1 MTGWISWSRAE
12 DIVSLLSLSAIGLA
26 VVVMPFFLGGNGL
39 EGESILFIL
48 TGFVAYFSWKS
59 DPSAFSRAITR
70 PISIVFFLFLC
81 AMVPSLVRSAD
92 QFSSLTSFLNWIAL
106 FIIFTSASVV
116 VDSPRREGFL
126 IGVAIASG
134 VLLSLVGLNDFLH
147 TTNFGYLRLTSTFGQ
162 HNAFGGFLLLPLAL
176 LIGRFFQSAGRV
188 RVGYGLLLIV
198 TGSAFI
204 LTFSRGSWASLLFGG
219 LTSFLLFR
227 KEAWELAKNRKVL
240 VAGVSVALIIAGV
253 VLTMVH
259 LSAVRA
265 AGEAQTIGVFTGE
278 TLKENALTA
287 RLHYFADALTI
298 IKHNLVYGVGL
309 RHYGEAVKLYKDTP
323 AFYASSPHNEYLKVF
338 AETGVF
344 GGILF
349 IVLLIG
355 IVVGASRTLLVAGEG
370 AWLIRAALVAGG
382 VAVFAHLGIEVD
394 WGYVG
399 NQILFFAL
407 AGAVCHAPREGTRL
421 SVYGVGRL
429 LALVVILAG
438 VCVSFAGALY
448 WHQLYHTDRG
458 SLFLNQGKFTE
469 AFLELKEAQRFSD
482 WNYSPHYFTALVLER
497 SSRLAIDPEKKQSL
511 LRAALVEMN
520 HAIARKPEKPLF
532 YSWQALIYQEL
543 GDDEGYQRAL
553 EMTVTYNP
561 VEGIYEY
568 DQLAALYNKKGAHD
582 KVIALAEKVLP
593 YYPLDMYANPYW
605 VNPDKEVVWKQ
616 VADICLQASIAY
628 AKTGDHARSKGELA
642 RMAQYRAVI
651 SK

>member
-1 MTGWISWSRAE
+1 MTGWISWWRAE
-12 DIVSLLSLSAIGLA
+12 DIVSLLPLAAIGLT
-26 VVVMPFFLGGNGL
+26 VVVVPFFLGGNGL

-48 TGFVAYFSWKS
+48 TGFVAYLSWKS

-70 PISIVFFLFLC
+70 PISVVFLLFLC
-81 AMVPSLVRSAD
+81 AMVPSLVHSAD
-92 QFSSLTSFLNWIAL
+92 QFSSLTGFLNWIAL
-106 FIIFTSASVV
+106 FIIFASASVI
-116 VDSPRREGFL
+116 VDSPRREGL
-126 IGVAIASG
+126 LTGAAIVG
-134 VLLSLVGLNDFLH
+134 GIILSVIGLNDLLH
-147 TTNFGYLRLTSTFGQ
+147 TANFGYLRLTSTFDQ

-188 RVGYGLLLIV
+188 RAGYGLLLV
-198 TGSAFI
+198 VAGSAFV
-204 LTFSRGSWASLLFGG
+204 LTFSRGSWVSLAVGVLVSAF
-219 LTSFLLFR
+219 LFR
-227 KEAWELAKNRKVL
+227 KEAWALAKDRKAL

-253 VLTMVH
+253 VLMMLH

-265 AGEAQTIGVFTGE
+265 AEQAQTVGVFTGE
-278 TLKENALTA
+278 TLRENALTA
-287 RLHYFADALTI
+287 RLHYFADAFAVI
-298 IKHNLVYGVGL
+298 EHNLVYGVGL
-309 RHYGEAVKLYKDTP
+309 RHYGEAVKLYKETP
-323 AFYASSPHNEYLKVF
+323 AFYASSPHNEYLKMF

-349 IVLLIG
+349 IALLIG
-355 IVVGASRTLLVAGEG
+355 IVVGASRALLAVGEG
-370 AWLIRAALVAGG
+370 AWLTRAALVAGG
-382 VAVFAHLGIEVD
+382 VAVLAHLGIEVD

-407 AGAVCHAPREGTRL
+407 AGAVCHVPREETRL
-421 SVYGVGRL
+421 SVSGAGRL
-429 LALVVILAG
+429 PALVVILAG

-469 AFLELKEAQRFSD
+469 AFLELKEAQRFSG

-497 SSRLAIDPEKKQSL
+497 SSRLAADPEKKQSL
-511 LRAALVEMN
+511 LRAALAEMN

-553 EMTVTYNP
+553 EMTVAYNP

-568 DQLAALYNKKGAHD
+568 DQLAALYNKKGAYD

-593 YYPLDMYANPYW
+593 YYPLEMYANPYW
-605 VNPDKEVVWKQ
+605 ENPDKEVVWKQ

-628 AKTGDHARSKGELA
+628 AKTGDQMRSKGELA